1 MRREGTK
8 LHSNFALILGLVLAS
23 AGSLS
28 AGTIEGT
35 VGAKDKSKVVVFVEK
50 VPGTFDGAHALM
62 DQQNKVFTPH
72 VLPVV
77 QGATVEFLN
86 SDSLQHNVFGVG
98 ADEFDLGNW
107 TKGIK
112 REHTFDKPG
121 EVVILCNV
129 HPEMEA
135 YILVLENPYFAQL
148 NDDGA
153 FRIAGVPAGNYVVKA
168 WYRGKTKKRKVT
180 VPAIGSVTVTF

>member
-1 MRREGTK
+1 MRGERIK
-8 LHSNFALILGLVLAS
+8 LDSICAVTLGLVLAS

-28 AGTIEGT
+28 AGTIEGM
-35 VGAKDKSKVVVFVEK
+35 VNASKPSDAVVYVEK
-50 VPGTFDGAHALM
+50 VPGSFPSGRAKI
-62 DQQNKVFTPH
+62 DQQDKVFTPY

-77 QGATVEFLN
+77 RGTTVEFHN

-107 TKGIK
+107 TRGIV
-112 REHTFDKPG
+112 REHTFNQPG

-135 YILVLENPYFAQL
+135 YILVLQNPYFARP
-148 NDDGA
+148 DESGE
-153 FRIAGVPAGNYVVKA
+153 FSIADVPAGEYVVKT
-168 WYRGKTKKRKVT
+168 WYRSKTKKKKVT
-180 VPAIGSVTVTF
+180 VPASGSVTVNF

>member
-1 MRREGTK
+1 MRREETK

-35 VGAKDKSKVVVFVEK
+35 VNASKPSDAVVYVEK
-50 VPGTFDGAHALM
+50 VSGNFNGDHALM
-62 DQQNKVFTPH
+62 DQQNKAFSPY

-107 TKGIK
+107 AKGIK

-148 NDDGA
+148 NDDGTFYKISVRSRSQA
-153 FRIAGVPAGNYVVKA
+153 
-168 WYRGKTKKRKVT
+168 TQ
-180 VPAIGSVTVTF
+180 AIRSW